1 MLEVFRYYE
10 LNFRCN
16 VNIDESNTLSIA
28 KLDNNG
34 NGANTFDTAAGA
46 ITVDGAV
53 DVEGGSI
60 ALTAATSLTTNSAI
74 TSNGGTIA
82 LTANAGNVTVASSY

>member
-1 MLEVFRYYE
+1 MEPE
-10 LNFRCN
+10 Q
-16 VNIDESNTLSIA
+16 TP
-28 KLDNNG
+28 
-34 NGANTFDTAAGA
+34 FDTAASV

-82 LTANAGNVTVASSY
+82 LTANAGNVTVASSIDGEADDASVTITATGCKF